1 MSIFCYDLVTVGTVT
16 KTLLKPAGC
25 CGSVR
30 KPMRGRRGAG
40 NQTHTVKWSKSAR
53 GAMTPTTLTGD
64 TSETFHPAI

>member
-1 MSIFCYDLVTVGTVT
+1 MSIFFYDLVTVGTVT
-16 KTLLKPAGC
+16 KTLLKPEVGC

-30 KPMRGRRGAG
+30 GRSGAG
-40 NQTHTVKWSKSAR
+40 NQTRTVKWSESAR